1 MNRIDPLDELGLSLG
16 AGAAEIYLVR
26 HADAV
31 PEDGL
36 NGARY
41 EDYQMHPLSER
52 GRAQAEATAQRCAE
66 LRLAAVYASPIRRAR
81 ETAAAIAESARVDLI
96 EDDALREVQ
105 IGTPDADGEEM
116 PMRERL
122 EKLATIAIRDGSW
135 NSIPG
140 TEPSAGVR
148 ARMEHALDVIA
159 VRHPGERVVA
169 VSHAG
174 SINAYLG
181 LVAGTT
187 HDFVFPLANASI
199 SVVRI
204 NGTRRLLMSANETAH
219 LRGAVPPR
227 VRA

>member
-1 MNRIDPLDELGLSLG
+1 MNRVDPLGELGLSLA

-36 NGARY
+36 HGTNYDDY
-41 EDYQMHPLSER
+41 ELHPLSPR
-52 GRAQAEATAQRCAE
+52 GRVQADAVAERCAW
-66 LRLAAVYASPIRRAR
+66 LRLVAVYASPIRRAR
-81 ETAAAIAESARVDLI
+81 ETAGVIAERAKVEVF
-96 EDDALREVQ
+96 EDAALGEVR
-105 IGTPDADGEEM
+105 IGTVAGDEM
-116 PMRERL
+116 PMRKRL
-122 EKLATIAIRDGSW
+122 EMLATIAIREGSW

-140 TEPSAGVR
+140 TEPSSDVR

-159 VRHPGERVVA
+159 VRHPGERVAV

-181 LVAGTT
+181 LVAGTP
-187 HDFVFPLANASI
+187 HDFVFPLANASV

-204 NGTRRLLMSANETAH
+204 NGARRLLMSANETAH
-219 LRGAVPPR
+219 LRAAVPN
-227 VRA
+227 VGS